1 MKKKKTTKKQAV
13 KKPVKKLVEKPVEK
27 PVKTRNK
34 KVKIVVEKK
43 TIKEFLSS
51 RYTFDII
58 SLVTNKDN
66 TIKEIVFS
74 YTGILLIPQS
84 LKEFY
89 SPTKSFVTGTHVV
102 NSNSK
107 PIFHTTDYKSISKSD
122 MISNLKE
129 SLRKDYILGMKEI
142 IDSEIMPEQNNVV
155 DLPW

>member
-13 KKPVKKLVEKPVEK
+13 KKPVKKLVKQPVKK

-34 KVKIVVEKK
+34 KAKVVIEKN
-43 TIKEFLSS
+43 TIREFLSS

-122 MISNLKE
+122 MIWNLKE

>member
-13 KKPVKKLVEKPVEK
+13 KKPVKKLVKQPVK
-27 PVKTRNK
+27 KSVKTRNK
-34 KVKIVVEKK
+34 KAKVVIEKN

-122 MISNLKE
+122 MIWNLKE
-129 SLRKDYILGMKEI
+129 SLRKDYILGMKQI

>member
-13 KKPVKKLVEKPVEK
+13 KKPVKKLVKKPVKK

-34 KVKIVVEKK
+34 KAKVVIEKN
-43 TIKEFLSS
+43 TIREFLSS

-122 MISNLKE
+122 MIWNLKE